1 MLSHYIRP
9 VSPTQTG
16 IDSSARGGVN
26 LGRGALQAIFAVF
39 LGLMVTAVV
48 GVGVYTFYPN
58 PATQTQEQIEAL
70 YEQRSQIEG
79 CGTKELPGGCRSWED
94 LTAEEQ
100 AQVRAIDVEVSALQD
115 RAQEQRGQWGQRT
128 SIVLI
133 VIATTLM
140 ATSLLLAEGVAVMS
154 NGILLGGLFTMLY
167 GVGWGLAAGNSVTRF
182 VVLVAALLVSLGLG
196 YVKFVRRR
204 EATGVVA
211 AAAGAGG
218 ASAVDETGA
227 GGAEPGAGQ
236 AVAADALAA
245 VVTRIEALER
255 RLDGAAA
262 WLGSQGESPR
272 PPR

>member
-1 MLSHYIRP
+1 M
-9 VSPTQTG
+9 
-16 IDSSARGGVN
+16 DSSARAGVN
-26 LGRGALQAIFAVF
+26 VGRGALQAIFAVF

-58 PATQTQEQIEAL
+58 PATDTQEQIETL
-70 YEQRSQIEG
+70 YQQRSDIEG
-79 CGTKELPGGCRSWED
+79 CGTKEAPGGCRAFED
-94 LTAEEQ
+94 LTPQEQ
-100 AQVRAIDVEVSALQD
+100 AQIRAIDVEVTQLQD
-115 RAQEQRGQWGQRT
+115 RAQQERGDWGQRT
-128 SIVLI
+128 SIILI

-204 EATGVVA
+204 EAAAVPAAAAPAVAAPSMAGNPAAAFPQSGTGGSGVVA
-211 AAAGAGG
+211 
-218 ASAVDETGA
+218 D
-227 GGAEPGAGQ
+227 

-245 VVTRIEALER
+245 VVDRIEALER

-262 WLGSQGESPR
+262 WLGSGEAPR

>member
-1 MLSHYIRP
+1 M
-9 VSPTQTG
+9 
-16 IDSSARGGVN
+16 DSAARGGVN
-26 LGRGALQAIFAVF
+26 VGRGALQAIFAVF

-58 PATQTQEQIEAL
+58 PATDTQDQIEAL

-79 CGTKELPGGCRSWED
+79 CGLKEAPGGCRAFED
-94 LTAEEQ
+94 LTPAEQ
-100 AQVRAIDVEVSALQD
+100 AQIRAIDSEVTQLQD
-115 RAQEQRGQWGQRT
+115 RAEEERGQWGQRT

-204 EATGVVA
+204 EAAAVPIGASVPAVA
-211 AAAGAGG
+211 AASATEPGQGGPG
-218 ASAVDETGA
+218 AS
-227 GGAEPGAGQ
+227 
-236 AVAADALAA
+236 ADALAA
-245 VVTRIEALER
+245 VMGRIEALER
-255 RLDGAAA
+255 RLDGAAS
-262 WLGSQGESPR
+262 WLGSGQAPR
-272 PPR
+272 PPEALRPPQ